1 MLDDLLQMFA
11 GRSIGQIALGVVDI
25 IAVTIVIYRLLL
37 VLKGTRAAQIGV
49 GIFLVFLTYIA
60 ARWIGLVTLETLFSG
75 LLSSAILLIIIVFQN
90 DIRRALHR
98 IGSSSF
104 FGSWGHALEE
114 RVIEEVVGAAT
125 ELARHRVGAIIAFE
139 RHANLDEFLSGQGII
154 VDAAVSK
161 ELLITTFIPE
171 SANKLHDGAVIIRAL
186 RIAKAGVFF
195 PMPESKTI
203 DPTYGSRHRAALGIT
218 EEADAIVVV
227 VSEERGTIS
236 VCFNGNIVNDVNGEQ
251 LRTMLLRNFGRA
263 LATKKDKK
271 AAEAREGHSHPGRVA
286 VMPATR
292 PSMASK
298 SSPGM
303 LLGSSIAPGPGSA
316 NGAAKDRA
324 SLFLTATSTPLTPSP
339 SSASPTTATSTPMPT
354 SITTPVDRNG
364 NGSQ

>member
-171 SANKLHDGAVIIRAL
+171 SANKLHDGAVIIRD
-186 RIAKAGVFF
+186 RRVWKAGCFL
-195 PMPESKTI
+195 PLTASPKLDKTLGKVGI
-203 DPTYGSRHRAALGIT
+203 SCADGMIYALNHQGMMYLLAITPTGF
-218 EEADAIVVV
+218 DV
-227 VSEERGTIS
+227 VSQFDLGKKPANTYLAHPVICGGRMYLR
-236 VCFNGNIVNDVNGEQ
+236 CEQ
-251 LRTMLLRNFGRA
+251 NLLVYDIRA
-263 LATKKDKK
+263 K
-271 AAEAREGHSHPGRVA
+271 
-286 VMPATR
+286 
-292 PSMASK
+292 
-298 SSPGM
+298 
-303 LLGSSIAPGPGSA
+303 
-316 NGAAKDRA
+316 
-324 SLFLTATSTPLTPSP
+324 
-339 SSASPTTATSTPMPT
+339 
-354 SITTPVDRNG
+354 
-364 NGSQ
+364 